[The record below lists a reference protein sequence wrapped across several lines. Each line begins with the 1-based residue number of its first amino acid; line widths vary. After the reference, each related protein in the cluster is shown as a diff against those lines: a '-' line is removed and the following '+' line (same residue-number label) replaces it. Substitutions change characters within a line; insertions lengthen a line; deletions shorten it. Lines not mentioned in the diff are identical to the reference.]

1 MGMFKTEDGTHLYY
15 RDWGKG
21 PPIVFSHGWPLSGD
35 AWEEQM
41 MFFADKGYRCIAH
54 DRRGHGRSGQP
65 WEGNDMNT
73 YSDDLGALLT
83 QLDVKDAVLVGHSTG
98 GGEVAHYMGRHG
110 TGRVKK
116 VVFVDAVTPFLLKT
130 PSNPDG
136 APMEVFD
143 GMRSG
148 LRADVAQFWRDLSAP
163 FFGANRPKAK
173 VSQGLMDWFWLEGM
187 MAGFKAVY
195 DCVKAFSETDMTG
208 DVGKIDVPT
217 LVIHGTDDQIVPIVM
232 GRKTAKLVK
241 NAQLKEYGGAP
252 HGLFATH
259 KEQLN
264 QDLLS
269 FIKS

>member
-21 PPIVFSHGWPLSGD
+21 PAIAFSHGWPLSGD

-41 MFFADKGYRCIAH
+41 MFLADKGYRCIAH

-65 WEGNDMNT
+65 WDGNDMNT

-98 GGEVAHYMGRHG
+98 GGEVAHYVGRHG

-116 VVFVDAVTPFLLKT
+116 VVLVDAVTPFLLKT

-136 APMEVFD
+136 APIEAFD
-143 GMRSG
+143 AIRAGM
-148 LRADVAQFWRDLSAP
+148 RADVAQYWRDLSQP

-195 DCVKAFSETDMTG
+195 DCVKAFSETDMNG
-208 DVGKIDVPT
+208 DLAKIDVPT
-217 LVIHGTDDQIVPIVM
+217 LVIHGTDDQIVPVGM
-232 GRKTAKLVK
+232 GRRSAKLIK
-241 NAQLKEYGGAP
+241 NAQLKEYAGAP

-259 KEQLN
+259 KEQLMS
-264 QDLLS
+264 DLLA